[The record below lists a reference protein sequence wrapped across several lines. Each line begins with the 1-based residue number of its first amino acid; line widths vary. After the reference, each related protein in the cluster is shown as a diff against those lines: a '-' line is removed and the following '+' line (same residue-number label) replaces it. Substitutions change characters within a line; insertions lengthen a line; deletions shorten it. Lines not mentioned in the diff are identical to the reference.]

1 MLNEV
6 LKSKENLPAQPVDFM
21 GILWGV
27 ISVKWDSPP
36 IWPVAVPSILGFS
49 IACAYEFLSIRDLF
63 GQALLIPILALTASS
78 GLVMFLPDRYESKF
92 ECVLGICAMILLA
105 VIPQLIFP
113 IWFVIVILFWLAQS
127 LYVWKLNYPT
137 FRLGLWLGSGGMS
150 GLYLGSLFAFNVLS
164 S

>member
-1 MLNEV
+1 
-6 LKSKENLPAQPVDFM
+6 M

-49 IACAYEFLSIRDLF
+49 IACADEILSIQGLF
-63 GQALLIPILALTASS
+63 GQALLLPILALTTSS
-78 GLVMFLPDRYESKF
+78 VLVMFLPDRYESKF
-92 ECVLGICAMILLA
+92 ECILGIWLMILLA

-113 IWFVIVILFWLAQS
+113 IWFVLVILFWLSQS
-127 LYVWKLNYPT
+127 LYVWKRNYPT
-137 FRLGLWLGSGGMS
+137 FRLGIWLGAGGMS

-164 S
+164 

>member
-1 MLNEV
+1 MLDEV
-6 LKSKENLPAQPVDFM
+6 VKSKENLPARPVDFM
-21 GILWGV
+21 GTLWGV

-49 IACAYEFLSIRDLF
+49 IACADEILSIQGLF
-63 GQALLIPILALTASS
+63 GQALLLPILALTASS

-92 ECVLGICAMILLA
+92 ECILGIWLMILLA

-113 IWFVIVILFWLAQS
+113 IWFVLVILFWLSQS
-127 LYVWKLNYPT
+127 FYVWKRNYPT
-137 FRLGLWLGSGGMS
+137 FRLGIWLGAGGMS

-164 S
+164 